1 MSYRILLVDDET
13 DILEFVGYNLR
24 KEGYEVFT
32 ASDGETALQIAAQTH
47 PHLILL
53 DVMMPRKD
61 GFQTCKQLRADPAT
75 SDAVIVFLSARGED
89 ESLIEG
95 FDSGADDYISK
106 PIKMNVLMTRIKA
119 ILKRID
125 PMLPD
130 SSAEHTVTVDR
141 ERYLVTKNGESIV
154 LPRKEF
160 SLLCLLLS
168 KPGKLFTREEIYDKV
183 WGSDVVVGERTIDVH
198 VRNLRKRIGER
209 HVVTVKGVGYKYED

>member
-125 PMLPD
+125 PMQPD
-130 SSAEHTVTVDR
+130 SSAEHTVTGW
-141 ERYLVTKNGESIV
+141 TESAI
-154 LPRKEF
+154 
-160 SLLCLLLS
+160 
-168 KPGKLFTREEIYDKV
+168 
-183 WGSDVVVGERTIDVH
+183 W
-198 VRNLRKRIGER
+198 
-209 HVVTVKGVGYKYED
+209 

>member
-24 KEGYEVFT
+24 KEGYQVHT
-32 ASDGETALQIAAQTH
+32 ASDGESAVRIAADVK
-47 PHLILL
+47 PHMILL

-61 GFQTCKQLRADPAT
+61 GFATCREIRSDPSL
-75 SDAVIVFLSARGED
+75 SDTVIVFLSARGED

-106 PIKMNVLMTRIKA
+106 PIKMNVLMTRIRA

-125 PMLPD
+125 PMQPD
-130 SSAEHTVTVDR
+130 SSACHTVAVDR
-141 ERYLVTKNGESIV
+141 ERHVVTKNGENIV

-168 KPGKLFTREEIYDKV
+168 KPGKLFTREEIYDRV

>member
-1 MSYRILLVDDET
+1 MLVDDET
-13 DILEFVGYNLR
+13 DILEFVGYNLA

-32 ASDGETALQIAAQTH
+32 ASDGEKALEVALSVQ

-61 GFQTCKQLRADPAT
+61 GFQTCREIRSNPAINDP
-75 SDAVIVFLSARGED
+75 VIVFLSARGED
-89 ESLIEG
+89 SSQIEG

-106 PIKMNVLMTRIKA
+106 PIRMNVLMTRIKA

-125 PMLPD
+125 PMQPD
-130 SSAEHTVTVDR
+130 NSVEHTVSVDR
-141 ERYLVTKNGESIV
+141 ERYLVMKNGERIV

-160 SLLCLLLS
+160 SLLCLLQS

-209 HVVTVKGVGYKYED
+209 HIVTVKGVGYKYED